1 MNMDTPTNG
10 PTSGSATNGAP
21 LNFIRDG
28 DVVTLVDAK
37 GGAAAYILHIGV
49 RTNASDVRRLALEAQ
64 PDPRPHSVETCPC
77 EICTASRS
85 GTLERW
91 VKRMSPVPDRAV
103 EALAFASL
111 HIANVEGVL
120 RKLVAAWGPETNNT
134 SEQTAALDA
143 ARELLR

>member
-1 MNMDTPTNG
+1 MDTPTNG

-64 PDPRPHSVETCPC
+64 PDPRPHPVETCPC
-77 EICTASRS
+77 EICKTVREGAWKEEWGTRLAGQITTA
-85 GTLERW
+85 LEDAGIR
-91 VKRMSPVPDRAV
+91 VVA
-103 EALAFASL
+103 ALAALVKSL
-111 HIANVEGVL
+111 
-120 RKLVAAWGPETNNT
+120 
-134 SEQTAALDA
+134 
-143 ARELLR
+143 REVVR